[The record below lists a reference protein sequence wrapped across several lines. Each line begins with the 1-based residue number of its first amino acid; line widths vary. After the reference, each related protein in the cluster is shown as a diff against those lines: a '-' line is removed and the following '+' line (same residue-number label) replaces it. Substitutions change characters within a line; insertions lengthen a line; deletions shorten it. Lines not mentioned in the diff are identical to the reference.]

1 MATSLPAVP
10 PATPVGLA
18 VIGLGVIGRRML
30 EQAALVPGLRVRAA
44 WDLDEQACQRAQAD
58 FPGTVIAPDA
68 QSLVARA
75 DVDVVY
81 VGTPPAFHRQYSL
94 MAAAMGKR
102 VFCEKPLTAHL
113 DDAHRLV
120 AELAEHGTPNAVNF
134 VYASAPSAD
143 YLQRRLDAGDLGP
156 VQSIEMRVFFARW
169 PRDWQ
174 AGAAPWLAG
183 SAQGGFTREVLS
195 HFVFLSLRLFG
206 PATAE
211 RVAIERAPG
220 QAETRLRARLH
231 HAAVTV
237 EIDAAVQGEIAD
249 DNAFE
254 LVGRQDRAA
263 LRRWA
268 HLEHGGHTSDRID
281 ALPLTLDALA
291 ALVEG
296 RTDTGLA
303 SVDEG
308 LAVVRI
314 IEALLAP

>member
-1 MATSLPAVP
+1 MKTCGMGV
-10 PATPVGLA
+10 VGA
-18 VIGLGVIGRRML
+18 GIMGRRMIAGVQSHARWQVAAL
-30 EQAALVPGLRVRAA
+30 WDPDAAAVRAAAEGAPGANFPSGLAALVADPAV
-44 WDLDEQACQRAQAD
+44 DL
-58 FPGTVIAPDA
+58 
-68 QSLVARA
+68 
-75 DVDVVY
+75 VY
-81 VGTPPAFHRQYSL
+81 VASPPAFHHAGV
-94 MAAAMGKR
+94 AAAVAARKPML
-102 VFCEKPLTAHL
+102 CEKPLAHT
-113 DDAHRLV
+113 V
-120 AELAEHGTPNAVNF
+120 AEAQSLRDLVVASGLPFAVHFPFGRSPAAN
-134 VYASAPSAD
+134 
-143 YLQRRLDAGDLGP
+143 RLLDLVRSGALGE
-156 VQSIEMRVFFARW
+156 IEQATIRAHFARW

-206 PATAE
+206 PASAE
-211 RVAIERAPG
+211 RLSIERAPG

-254 LVGRQDRAA
+254 LVGRRDRAA

-268 HLEHGGHTSDRID
+268 HLEHGGQTSDRVD

-291 ALVEG
+291 DLVEG
-296 RTDTGLA
+296 RADTGLA
-303 SVDEG
+303 TVDEG

>member
-1 MATSLPAVP
+1 MKPW
-10 PATPVGLA
+10 GM
-18 VIGLGVIGRRML
+18 GVIGAGIMGRRMIAGVQPHPHWQVAAL
-30 EQAALVPGLRVRAA
+30 WDPDAAAAQAAASAAPGASVAKGLQALVRDPAV
-44 WDLDEQACQRAQAD
+44 DL
-58 FPGTVIAPDA
+58 
-68 QSLVARA
+68 
-75 DVDVVY
+75 VY
-81 VGTPPAFHRQYSL
+81 VASPPAFHHAGV
-94 MAAAMGKR
+94 AAAVAARKP
-102 VFCEKPLTAHL
+102 VLCEKPLAHTVDEAL
-113 DDAHRLV
+113 ALRDLVVASGLPFAVHFPFGRSPAATRLLELVRSGALGEIQRATIRAH
-120 AELAEHGTPNAVNF
+120 
-134 VYASAPSAD
+134 
-143 YLQRRLDAGDLGP
+143 
-156 VQSIEMRVFFARW
+156 FARW